1 MRRRSSLDARLD
13 LHPSAS
19 VDSLA
24 AGGATATGAR
34 LDARLDP
41 HGSASVVAL
50 GAAAAGARRSSLDA
64 RLDLHRS
71 ASVEAVTA
79 HGTAATTARLDARLD
94 LHRSASLLRAAARTV
109 ARLDA
114 RLDLHGRSLRRG
126 FVRPRDT
133 PTFARSQGTN
143 AETFSSSSRWT
154 EGDTTRSP
162 RPQPESLSRIPR
174 RRFGRSSSR
183 CRRSST
189 RNHRTSRCSRRQGAS
204 AVLRRGWWLGARRR
218 SPHRR
223 PGRDSPV
230 GSSDS
235 RWANRRMPRTHARW
249 RARERAGSVGACRRR
264 EQRACRRSAR
274 DRAMTLRAPQGR
286 AAALGSG
293 PRAEVCP
300 ADALP
305 CPVPAPI
312 SWRSRARVR
321 PPACPHRGRR
331 EATDLRSGES
341 AVMVRSPLRYAPGL
355 VDRSRLDA
363 RLDLHGSASVRQAGV
378 HVARGAR
385 PDARL
390 DLHHSASIEG
400 LAVAAGAG
408 LEGRLDLHRLSLR

>member
-1 MRRRSSLDARLD
+1 MVQPPSWLLAQPLPVHVGPALMLVLIFIAQPPLKRLPHTEPQPPPPALMLVLIFIAQPPCCGQPPGQWPALTLVLIFMVVLSVEVSYDLETRRPSPGPKEPTRRRSRAPHDGRR
-13 LHPSAS
+13 
-19 VDSLA
+19 
-24 AGGATATGAR
+24 ATQPGR
-34 LDARLDP
+34 P
-41 HGSASVVAL
+41 AL
-50 GAAAAGARRSSLDA
+50 SPNRCRCW
-64 RLDLHRS
+64 
-71 ASVEAVTA
+71 
-79 HGTAATTARLDARLD
+79 
-94 LHRSASLLRAAARTV
+94 
-109 ARLDA
+109 
-114 RLDLHGRSLRRG
+114 
-126 FVRPRDT
+126 RP
-133 PTFARSQGTN
+133 
-143 AETFSSSSRWT
+143 
-154 EGDTTRSP
+154 
-162 RPQPESLSRIPR
+162 RIPR

-235 RWANRRMPRTHARW
+235 RWANRRMPRTHARR

-321 PPACPHRGRR
+321 APACPHRGRR

>member
-50 GAAAAGARRSSLDA
+50 GAAAAGARRSS
-64 RLDLHRS
+64 
-71 ASVEAVTA
+71 
-79 HGTAATTARLDARLD
+79 LDARLD

-189 RNHRTSRCSRRQGAS
+189 RNHRTSRCSRRHKAFRQWAKS
-204 AVLRRGWWLGARRR
+204 TLARR
-218 SPHRR
+218 
-223 PGRDSPV
+223 
-230 GSSDS
+230 
-235 RWANRRMPRTHARW
+235 
-249 RARERAGSVGACRRR
+249 EC
-264 EQRACRRSAR
+264 
-274 DRAMTLRAPQGR
+274 
-286 AAALGSG
+286 
-293 PRAEVCP
+293 
-300 ADALP
+300 
-305 CPVPAPI
+305 
-312 SWRSRARVR
+312 
-321 PPACPHRGRR
+321 
-331 EATDLRSGES
+331 
-341 AVMVRSPLRYAPGL
+341 
-355 VDRSRLDA
+355 
-363 RLDLHGSASVRQAGV
+363 
-378 HVARGAR
+378 
-385 PDARL
+385 
-390 DLHHSASIEG
+390 
-400 LAVAAGAG
+400 
-408 LEGRLDLHRLSLR
+408 